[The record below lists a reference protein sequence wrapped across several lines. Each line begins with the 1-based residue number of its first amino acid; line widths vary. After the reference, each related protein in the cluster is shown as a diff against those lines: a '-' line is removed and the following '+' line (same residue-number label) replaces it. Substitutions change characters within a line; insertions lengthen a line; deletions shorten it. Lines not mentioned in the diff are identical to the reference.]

1 MLPEDALALKIQCD
15 LSDDQYQL
23 LRNASLKQNA
33 NIFRTLHSIFAVKSA
48 CYPEVTEITET
59 SAKCSLQS
67 MVDHTL
73 SRIIEQSDDDKLKD
87 VESGGSGILFLKT
100 GMDGASSQ
108 SIYNRG
114 LTRLT

>member
-1 MLPEDALALKIQCD
+1 MMLPEDALALKIQCD

-33 NIFRTLHSIFAVKSA
+33 NTFQSLHSIFAVKSA

-73 SRIIEQSDDDKLKD
+73 SRVIEQSDDDKLMD
-87 VESGGSGILFLKT
+87 VESGGLGIF
-100 GMDGASSQ
+100 S
-108 SIYNRG
+108 
-114 LTRLT
+114 